1 MNWNEALA
9 TCASE
14 CDSFYLYSEGGL
26 RRRGEALKKAFPGA
40 EVLYSI
46 KCNPHPRILK
56 IMAELGLGFDA
67 AGAGEGPERRRQSL
81 PYLLLRSGKKPWG
94 YRLSHRALRHHG

>member
-9 TCASE
+9 ACASE

-40 EVLYSI
+40 EILYSI

-67 AGAGEGPERRRQSL
+67 AGAGEVE
-81 PYLLLRSGKKPWG
+81 
-94 YRLSHRALRHHG
+94 RALNGVPPIFTIPLREKAVGISPQP

>member
-9 TCASE
+9 ACARE

-40 EVLYSI
+40 EILYSI

-56 IMAELGLGFDA
+56 IMAELGVGRRRS
-67 AGAGEGPERRRQSL
+67 GAGPERRSRSI
-81 PYLLLRSGKKPWG
+81 PYLLFRSGKKP
-94 YRLSHRALRHHG
+94 

>member
-9 TCASE
+9 ACASE

-40 EVLYSI
+40 EILYSI

-56 IMAELGLGFDA
+56 IMAERGGRR
-67 AGAGEGPERRRQSL
+67 GSGTGPERRRQSL
-81 PYLLLRSGKKPWG
+81 PYLLFRSGKKPWG
-94 YRLSHRALRHHG
+94 YRLSHRVLRHHG